1 MGVII
6 LLIIAF
12 SATSDAFLSLRNLT
26 AVASQASILLLAS
39 TGATFVI
46 LMGSIDLS
54 VGAIVLLVGAVVVI
68 AINKLDLGLSALAVG
83 TALGTLLGAANGIVF
98 AIGRIPSFVV
108 TLGGLSVFSG
118 VALNLLSGRALQY
131 NSAA

>member
-1 MGVII
+1 MHEVSAGLAQNGERYRCYAAYRGRYALVVV
-6 LLIIAF
+6 F
-12 SATSDAFLSLRNLT
+12 SVSSDAFLSFRNLT

-68 AINKLDLGLSALAVG
+68 E
-83 TALGTLLGAANGIVF
+83 
-98 AIGRIPSFVV
+98 
-108 TLGGLSVFSG
+108 
-118 VALNLLSGRALQY
+118 
-131 NSAA
+131 